1 MGIKI
6 QSDLD
11 LQGSIYLQDYLY
23 HSGDTNTY
31 IKFDADRIRLIVGG
45 TTKFDSNSSYL
56 SSVSNDNWSGT
67 DLAIAN
73 GGTGASTASA
83 ARTNLGLGTAAT
95 SAATDFVAVSGDT
108 MTGDLTMGDNQV
120 LFGTGNVSAPSASD
134 RMAGTRLLL
143 YPNSAPNHYAIGIQS
158 GNMWFTSD
166 GGYVWYRDATTSAMS
181 LDTGSN
187 LSVTGNVTGAN
198 LNVSNWDTA
207 YGWGDHSS
215 AGYLTSINNGNW
227 SGTDLSVANGG
238 TGASTASA
246 ARTNLGLG
254 TAATSAATDFLAA
267 GSNLSDLGDV
277 AESRTNLG
285 LGSAATQDKS
295 YFASA
300 SHTQAFST
308 ITSTPTTLA
317 GYGIT
322 DAFDGA
328 YSSLSGKPTLG
339 TLAALNS
346 VNAATITD
354 NSVGA
359 AELNVSGNGTTA
371 QFLRSDGDGTF
382 SWATPSVGSIDWT
395 EIQGDQANINNSGF
409 TNDAGYVTSSG
420 VTSVGGT
427 GSINGLTLTG
437 TVTSTGNL
445 TLGGTLAIS
454 NSDWSG
460 TDLSIANGGTG
471 ASTASGARTNLG
483 LGTAATSASTDFVAV
498 TGDSMNGTL
507 TMNTSAVPFSFIESG
522 HTGTGK
528 YWRMPLDGGNIR
540 FDVDTTNTNGDGTFT
555 SYTDVLLLKANG
567 DVQLSNY
574 GAGILKT
581 DSSGNISLDTN
592 TYLTAHPNISA
603 ASSSDN
609 SGRTYIQDITLDS
622 NGHVTGI
629 TTATE
634 TVTNTNTTY
643 TAGTGLTLTGTQ
655 FSVTANTYAASSHSH
670 SDATTSAAGFMS
682 AADKTKLDGVA
693 TSANN
698 YVHPTSAGNKH
709 IPSGGAAGQ
718 FLKYS
723 SSGTAV
729 WATPSYTTNTDT
741 VTSVGISGSETTGTV
756 TLAAS
761 GAASVSQSG
770 STVTISATNTE
781 YSAATTSVAGLM
793 SSTDKSKL
801 DGISTGADVTP
812 SWVPASDPG
821 YLTAHPSISA
831 ATSVNNSGRTYIQ
844 DITLDS
850 NGHITAITSATETV
864 VNTNTTYS
872 AGSGLDLS
880 GTTFSVE
887 TDLRDGIT
895 HVGVS
900 SNNYITFDET
910 NNRIDFYAGNVH
922 VARMESDG
930 DLHIKGDVIA
940 FSSIFS

>member
-56 SSVSNDNWSGT
+56 SSVNNANWSGT

-73 GGTGASTASA
+73 GGTGASTAAA

-95 SAATDFVAVSGDT
+95 SA
-108 MTGDLTMGDNQV
+108 
-120 LFGTGNVSAPSASD
+120 
-134 RMAGTRLLL
+134 
-143 YPNSAPNHYAIGIQS
+143 
-158 GNMWFTSD
+158 
-166 GGYVWYRDATTSAMS
+166 
-181 LDTGSN
+181 
-187 LSVTGNVTGAN
+187 
-198 LNVSNWDTA
+198 
-207 YGWGDHSS
+207 SS
-215 AGYLTSINNGNW
+215 
-227 SGTDLSVANGG
+227 
-238 TGASTASA
+238 
-246 ARTNLGLG
+246 
-254 TAATSAATDFLAA
+254 DFLAA
-267 GSNLSDLGDV
+267 GSNLGDLGDV
-277 AESRTNLG
+277 GEARTNLG

-339 TLAALNS
+339 TLAALSS

-382 SWATPSVGSIDWT
+382 SWATPSVGSVDWT
-395 EIQGDQANINNSGF
+395 EIAGDQSNINISGF
-409 TNDAGYVTSSG
+409 TNDSGYVTSSG
-420 VTSVGGT
+420 ITTVSAGNLIDVSTSGGT
-427 GSINGLTLTG
+427 A
-437 TVTSTGNL
+437 TVNV
-445 TLGGTLAIS
+445 
-454 NSDWSG
+454 
-460 TDLSIANGGTG
+460 DLSE
-471 ASTASGARTNLG
+471 L
-483 LGTAATSASTDFVAV
+483 TDMTQAWSNTVDEFVV
-498 TGDSMNGTL
+498 
-507 TMNTSAVPFSFIESG
+507 
-522 HTGTGK
+522 
-528 YWRMPLDGGNIR
+528 LDGGVQKRKLSSEIFGSNAFNSTSFLTEVNWNEIG
-540 FDVDTTNTNGDGTFT
+540 GDA
-555 SYTDVLLLKANG
+555 SE
-567 DVQLSNY
+567 
-574 GAGILKT
+574 I
-581 DSSGNISLDTN
+581 NISGFNNDAG
-592 TYLTAHPNISA
+592 YLTAHPSISA

-643 TAGTGLTLTGTQ
+643 TAGTGLTLTGTE

-682 AADKTKLDGVA
+682 ASDKTKLDGVEA
-693 TSANN
+693 SANN
-698 YVHPTSAGNKH
+698 YSHPTGAGNKH

-729 WATPSYTTNTDT
+729 WATPSYTTNTNT
-741 VTSVGISGSETTGTV
+741 VTSVGVSGSETTGTV
-756 TLAAS
+756 TIAAS

-770 STVTISATNTE
+770 STVTIDATNTE
-781 YSAATTSVAGLM
+781 YSAATTSAAGLM
-793 SSTDKSKL
+793 SSTDKTKL

-831 ATSVNNSGRTYIQ
+831 ASSVNNSGRTYIQ

-864 VNTNTTYS
+864 TNTNTTYS
-872 AGSGLDLS
+872 AGTGLDLS
-880 GTTFSVE
+880 GTTFNVE

-900 SNNYITFDET
+900 GNNYITFDET
-910 NNRIDFYAGNVH
+910 NNRIDFYAGNVF

-940 FSSIFS
+940 FSSIFG